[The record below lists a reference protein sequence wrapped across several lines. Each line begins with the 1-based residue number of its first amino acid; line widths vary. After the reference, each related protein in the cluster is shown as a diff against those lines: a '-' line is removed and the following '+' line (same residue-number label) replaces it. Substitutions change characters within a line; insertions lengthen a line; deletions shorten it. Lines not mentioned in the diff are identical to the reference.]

1 MVLELAFSPCP
12 NDTFI
17 FDALVNG
24 RFNSAWSPGPIALA
38 DVEALNLKALSGM
51 ADVTKLSFGTLPYV
65 AHQYQVLD
73 AGSALGFGCGP
84 LLVARQPTMP
94 ADWSALRVA
103 IPGKHTSANLLL
115 SMAFP
120 QITHKVEM
128 VFSDIEQ
135 AVISG
140 QVDAGLIIHES
151 RFTYASKGLSALV
164 DLGAW
169 WESQYQLPVP
179 LGCIVVK
186 RSLPEPLKLDIQ
198 QSIRRSVEFAFAQPE
213 VSMPYTEAHAQEMDR
228 EVMKQHIALYVN
240 KYSISLGAEAKK
252 AIQHMVHSAV
262 RLGLVQSLPEQL
274 FLEESGAL
282 HQG

>member
-17 FDALVNG
+17 FDALVNA
-24 RFNSAWSPGPIALA
+24 RLDSAWSPGQVALA
-38 DVEALNLKALSGM
+38 DVEALNQKALSGV

-84 LLVARQPTMP
+84 LLIAKQQTMP
-94 ADWSALRVA
+94 LDWSALRVA
-103 IPGKHTSANLLL
+103 IPGSHTTANLLL

-120 QITHKVEM
+120 QITQKVEM

-135 AVISG
+135 AVVSG

-169 WESQYQLPVP
+169 WETQYQLPVP

-186 RSLPEPLKLDIQ
+186 RSLPEQLKRDIQ
-198 QSIRRSVEFAFAQPE
+198 QSIRRSVEYAFAQPE
-213 VSMPYTEAHAQEMDR
+213 ASMPYTAAHAQEMDP

-240 KYSISLGAEAKK
+240 QYSISLGVEARA
-252 AIQHMVHSAV
+252 AIRQMLNSALS
-262 RLGLVQSLPEQL
+262 LGLVTSLPEQV
-274 FLEESGAL
+274 FLEDL
-282 HQG
+282 DTTY